1 MDNPKDPES
10 LLKRKLMYLMKP
22 EEVVLFSSFEV
33 GATSEDLW

>member
-10 LLKRKLMYLMKP
+10 FFKRKLMHLMKP
-22 EEVVLFSSFEV
+22 EEVVLLSSFEV